1 METRSTGPGDLFDG
15 VRVGVLPGDALL
27 LQAESDVELSVREG
41 VALAPLSWRA
51 CAAALSERTGAL
63 HRLQAMRGDLP
74 CAGVHNRGWPTVQR
88 RHAADHPLRHRH
100 DEMHL
105 LRL

>member
-27 LQAESDVELSVREG
+27 LQAEGDVELSVREG

-51 CAAALSERTGAL
+51 SAAALSERTGAL

-74 CAGVHNRGWPTVQR
+74 CAVDHNRGCATAHRGPA
-88 RHAADHPLRHRH
+88 AADPIRHR
-100 DEMHL
+100 
-105 LRL
+105 